1 MPRRGAARG
10 LSAITAKMDAMAVI
24 ADSLVAD
31 LDDEQ
36 REAVLAP
43 RGPVCVL
50 AGAGTGK
57 TRTITH
63 RIAQLVATGH
73 VAAGQVLA
81 VTFTQRAAGEM
92 RARLRALG
100 DAAQTG
106 SGVGAVQAMTFHAAA
121 HRQLRYFW
129 PRVVGDTGWQLL
141 DTKFAV
147 VARGA
152 SRAGLHLSTD
162 DVRDVAGEIEWAK
175 ASLISPEHYPDAVA
189 AVARDVPLDA
199 TQVATVYAAYES
211 LKSRGDGVALL
222 DFDDLLLHTA
232 AAIEDDGAVAEEFR
246 DRYRCFVVDEY
257 QDVTPLQ
264 QRVLS
269 AWLGDRDDLTVVGD
283 ANQTI
288 YSFTGASPR
297 YLLDF
302 SRRFPDAAVVRL
314 ERDYRSTPQVVSLA
328 NRVIAAARG
337 RVAGSKL
344 HLVGQR
350 DPGPTPTFREYP
362 DEVAEAAGA
371 AAAISQLVEAGTPP
385 SQIAVLY
392 RINAQSEV
400 YEEALTEAGIA
411 YQVRGGEGFFSR
423 QEIRQALL
431 VLQRAANRGA
441 DVDGALPDGGDP
453 LRPAPPRLRS
463 PLPDGGNPLP
473 EMVRGLLEP
482 LGLTAEPPTGT
493 RARERWEALVALAE
507 LVDEE
512 VAHRPQLNLPDL
524 LAELRSRADARHPP
538 VVQGVTLASLH
549 AAKGLEWD
557 AVFLVGLTDGTLPI
571 SHALAH
577 GAESEAVEEER
588 RLLYVGITRARM
600 HLALSWALSRN
611 PGGRQSRKPSRFLNG
626 LSPQTQ
632 PDPNPSRPR
641 RNRGAASRCRIC
653 NNQLSTP
660 TAIMLRR
667 CETCA
672 ADIDDELLLQLK
684 DWRLRTAKEMNVPAY
699 VVFTDNTL
707 IAIAEL
713 LPADDAALV
722 AIPGIGARKLEQFGP
737 DVLDLVRSRS

>member
-1 MPRRGAARG
+1 MNATP
-10 LSAITAKMDAMAVI
+10 M
-24 ADSLVAD
+24 VAD
-31 LDDEQ
+31 QLTAGLDDEQ
-36 REAVLAP
+36 REAVLAQ

-63 RIAQLVATGH
+63 RIAQLVASGH

-92 RARLRALG
+92 RSRLRTL
-100 DAAQTG
+100 DAAARTDTG
-106 SGVGAVQAMTFHAAA
+106 VSAVQALTFHAAA

-141 DTKFAV
+141 DSKFAV
-147 VARGA
+147 VARAA
-152 SRAGLHLSTD
+152 SRSRINASTD
-162 DVRDVAGEIEWAK
+162 DVRDLAGEIEWAK
-175 ASLISPEHYPDAVA
+175 ASLIGPEQYPAEIA
-189 AVARDVPLDA
+189 TAGRDIPLDA
-199 TQVATVYAAYES
+199 AKVAAVYAAYEA
-211 LKSRGDGVALL
+211 LKAHGDGVTLL

-232 AAIEDDGAVAEEFR
+232 AAIENDAAVAQEFR

-264 QRVLS
+264 QRVLT

-297 YLLDF
+297 FLLDF
-302 SRRFPDAAVVRL
+302 SRRFPDATVVRL

-328 NRVIAAARG
+328 NQVIAAARG
-337 RVAGSKL
+337 RVAGSKI
-344 HLVGQR
+344 HLIGQR
-350 DPGPTPTFREYP
+350 QPGPAPSFHEHP
-362 DEVAEAAGA
+362 DEPAEAAAVA
-371 AAAISQLVEAGTPP
+371 ASIARLIESGVTP
-385 SQIAVLY
+385 SEIAVLY
-392 RINAQSEV
+392 RVNAQSEI

-411 YQVRGGEGFFSR
+411 YKVRGGEGFFNR
-423 QEIRQALL
+423 QEIKQALL
-431 VLQRAANRGA
+431 ALQRAADRA
-441 DVDGALPDGGDP
+441 AEAPVD
-453 LRPAPPRLRS
+453 R
-463 PLPDGGNPLP
+463 PLP
-473 EMVRGLLEP
+473 EVVRAILEP
-482 LGLTAEPPTGT
+482 LGLTAEEPSGT
-493 RARERWEALVALAE
+493 RARERWDALTALAE
-507 LVDEE
+507 LVDDE
-512 VAHRPQLNLPDL
+512 VAQRPQLELPGL

-557 AVFLVGLTDGTLPI
+557 AVFLVGLADGTLPI

-600 HLALSWALSRN
+600 HLALSWALARN
-611 PGGRQSRKPSRFLNG
+611 AGGRQGRKPSRFLNG
-626 LSPQTQ
+626 IAPQTRA
-632 PDPNPSRPR
+632 DPAPNRSR
-641 RNRGAASRCRIC
+641 RNRAAATRCRIC
-653 NNQLSTP
+653 NKDLSTP
-660 TAIMLRR
+660 AAVMLRR

-672 ADIDDELLLQLK
+672 ADIDEDLLLRLK
-684 DWRLRTAKEMNVPAY
+684 EWRLDVAKEQKVPAY

-713 LPADDAALV
+713 RPDDERALI
-722 AIPGIGARKLEQFGP
+722 AIPGIGARKLEQYGP
-737 DVLDLVRSRS
+737 DVLELVRGS